1 MLTLFCVAVTFK
13 IKLMKKIYLFSL
25 LLLSFFTKTSIA
37 QFTCNAQFTTTQI
50 NGLTYR
56 FAAVDSL
63 PAAGAQITHS
73 WSIIGG
79 ISPNVY
85 NYSTSFVY
93 TFPTPGVYQVGH
105 RISKFGNGTVLCFD
119 TTNST
124 ITIGGSSSCN
134 ITPYLQ
140 SANTTSP
147 LTKTYVNTSFG
158 VLPSDSLIWNFND
171 GTAPVLTLQSTGS
184 IQNHTFATAGIYN
197 VCLRVK
203 RININ
208 GGICDTSICR
218 IDTVG
223 IVNPPCNIQAN
234 FVGANTGLVGTIRT
248 YVNTTL
254 NLLPT
259 DSVRWTFGDG
269 TPALFTL
276 GANPTVTHTYT
287 SPGNY
292 NVCIRVK
299 RNFNASAPPCVSEI
313 CKADSI
319 IAPPC
324 NIQANFIK
332 TPLGSSSAV
341 PAIKTYTNTTLNILP
356 ADSIRWTITGPNGN
370 IIHTLINLNSF
381 SFTYANAG
389 IYNVCLRVK
398 RNTAAGTPPCISEIC
413 RVDTILPPN
422 PNCNVVANFT
432 FAMDSIIA
440 QPNVYVFNNTST
452 NATQY
457 FWSFGDGTSSIL
469 ANPTHQFAQ
478 PGVYNVCLVAA
489 SSLTCRDTL
498 CKTVIVVAPNTCT
511 LNANFV
517 FYRDST
523 APNLFRYVFTNT
535 STGFNANDSI
545 RWSFGD
551 GTFSSATN
559 PIKTYATVGTYNVCL
574 RIIKRN
580 PNGVLI
586 PNCVSEKCFN
596 VIAIVLPPV
605 CNVNA
610 SFQYSITPNGAV
622 IFYSP
627 SMPGVTYTW
636 NFGDGSPSQTGAT
649 VTHVYGSNGNY
660 NACLTASLP
669 GSTCSQTLCQNVIIA
684 PAQNCA
690 SITDSINVTTDS
702 TITNRKRFRLI
713 SNATPIS
720 QSWRITKI
728 SGANWPPVVL
738 NTANP
743 QFLFT
748 DSGTYRICV
757 RAVFA
762 NNCIKERCVTV
773 YIANPYVTLP
783 PTATCQLQIYP
794 NPATNVINAAVWVPL
809 ATQIKAQIF
818 NSWGMLVAQKIQQ
831 GTTGYNIV
839 PVNITQLPAGL
850 YRIKVMY
857 GNSNCTR
864 LFIKQ

>member
-1 MLTLFCVAVTFK
+1 
-13 IKLMKKIYLFSL
+13 MKKNYLFSL
-25 LLLSFFTKTSIA
+25 LLLSFFAKTSFA
-37 QFTCNAQFTTTQI
+37 QFTCNAQFTATQI

-63 PAAGAQITHS
+63 PSPGAQVAHF
-73 WSIIGG
+73 WSIRNPSAVIFVNS
-79 ISPNVY
+79 SP
-85 NYSTSFVY
+85 SFIY
-93 TFPTPGVYQVGH
+93 TFPGPGAYQVGH
-105 RISKFGNGTVLCFD
+105 RVSKFGNGAVLCTD

-124 ITIGGSSSCN
+124 ITIGGSNLCN
-134 ITPYLQ
+134 LHPSFVIN
-140 SANTTSP
+140 NTTSP
-147 LTKTYVNTSFG
+147 LTKNYVNTTVG

-171 GTAPVLTLQSTGS
+171 GTAPVRTLQSIGG
-184 IQNHTFATAGIYN
+184 IQNHTYASAGIYN

-218 IDTVG
+218 TDTVG

-234 FVGANTGLVGTIRT
+234 FAGANTGVVGTVRT
-248 YVNTTL
+248 FVNNTV

-269 TPALFTL
+269 TPPLFTL

-299 RNFNASAPPCVSEI
+299 RNFNSSAPACVSEI
-313 CKADSI
+313 CNVDSI
-319 IAPPC
+319 IAQPC
-324 NIQANFIK
+324 NIQANFVK
-332 TPLGSSSAV
+332 TPLGNTSVAPV
-341 PAIKTYTNTTLNILP
+341 VKTYTNATVNVLP
-356 ADSIRWTITGPNGN
+356 TDSIRWTITGPNGN
-370 IIHTLINLNSF
+370 VIHTLINVNSF

-398 RNTAAGTPPCISEIC
+398 RNTSAGTPPCISETC
-413 RVDTILPPN
+413 KVDTILPPN

-440 QPNVYVFNNTST
+440 QPNVYIFNNTST

-457 FWSFGDGTSSIL
+457 FWSFGDGTGSTQ

-478 PGVYNVCLVAA
+478 PGVYNVCLIAA
-489 SSLTCRDTL
+489 SSPTCRDTL
-498 CKTVIVVAPNTCT
+498 CKTVTVLAPNACT

-517 FYRDST
+517 FNRDTT
-523 APNLFRYVFTNT
+523 APNLFRYFFTNT

-551 GTFSSATN
+551 GTFSSAIN
-559 PIKTYATVGTYNVCL
+559 PIKTYATAGTYNVCL

-580 PNGVLI
+580 PNGVLL

-596 VIAIVLPPV
+596 VVAVVLPPI
-605 CNVNA
+605 CNANA

-627 SMPGVTYTW
+627 SMPGVIYTW
-636 NFGDGSPSQTGAT
+636 NFGDGSPTQTGTT
-649 VTHVYGSNGNY
+649 VTHVYSSNGTY
-660 NACLTASLP
+660 NACLTASIP
-669 GSTCSQTLCQNVIIA
+669 STTCSQTLCQNVIIA

-690 SITDSINVTTDS
+690 SITDSISVTTDS
-702 TITNRKRFRLI
+702 TIANRKRFRLI

-773 YIANPYVTLP
+773 YIASPYVTLP

-831 GTTGYNIV
+831 GTSGYNIV

-850 YRIKVMY
+850 YRIRVMY